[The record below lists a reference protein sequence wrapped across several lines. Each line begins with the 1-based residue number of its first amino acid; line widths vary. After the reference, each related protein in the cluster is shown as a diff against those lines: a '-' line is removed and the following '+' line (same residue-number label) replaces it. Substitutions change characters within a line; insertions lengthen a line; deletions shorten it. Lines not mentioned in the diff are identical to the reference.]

1 MTDWKILL
9 ILTIILNIPNILI
22 VLHIYRKKEKKDMDN
37 KIQRLKKEH
46 TVNTCK
52 VCRTVLGVSDAAS
65 EGNMATAI
73 REFIDAQFPFHSS
86 CAILCNCR
94 KKGMILF

>member
-1 MTDWKILL
+1 
-9 ILTIILNIPNILI
+9 
-22 VLHIYRKKEKKDMDN
+22 MDN

-73 REFIDAQFPFHSS
+73 RKFIDAQFPFHSS

>member
-9 ILTIILNIPNILI
+9 ILTIILNIPKILI